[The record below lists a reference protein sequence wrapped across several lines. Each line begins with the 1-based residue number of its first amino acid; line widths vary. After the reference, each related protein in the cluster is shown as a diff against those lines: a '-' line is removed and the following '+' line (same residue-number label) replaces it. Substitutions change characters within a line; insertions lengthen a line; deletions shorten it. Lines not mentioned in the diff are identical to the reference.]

1 MTLLDVDLLDP
12 QVHATRD
19 LAGVFAWL
27 REYEPVHWHGG
38 EPGFWSVTRHA
49 DVMKI
54 VRDAHR
60 FTSLRGNMLGTL
72 LRGHD
77 PGAGKMLVVSDGPY
91 HKALR
96 RLLMSGFGPRFLGPI
111 TQSIAQATTTQLK
124 ALIARGGGDFVS
136 EVAAQVPLQAIC
148 ELLGVPAHDRDRI
161 LELTNSA
168 MLAVPPGEAMS
179 SVARVAQS
187 ELLLYY
193 ISLAAERRDAPGSDI
208 VSLLVQGEVDG
219 RKLTE
224 EEVLLNCYNL
234 IIGGD
239 ETARLAM
246 AGGLL
251 ALIEHPAQWARL
263 RSDAAL
269 IDSAVEEILRWT
281 TPARHVGRTVVAD
294 TEVGG
299 CTLRAGDVVALWNI
313 AANRD
318 PAVFS
323 DPEVFDVAR
332 TPNRH
337 VTFGYGPHFCIGA
350 QLARAEIRAML
361 TELRTTVSA
370 IELAG
375 DVTRIPSTFIT
386 GLERLPVSFE
396 PIGGQGG

>member
-1 MTLLDVDLLDP
+1 MTLLSADLLDP

-19 LAGVFAWL
+19 LTEVFGWL
-27 REYEPVHWHGG
+27 REHDPVHWHDGA
-38 EPGFWSVTRHA
+38 PGFWSVTRHA
-49 DVMKI
+49 DVMRV
-54 VRDAHR
+54 VRDEQR
-60 FTSLRGNMLGTL
+60 FTSLRGNMLATL

-111 TQSIAQATTTQLK
+111 TESIARATRTQLR
-124 ALIARGGGDFVS
+124 ALVARGGGDFVS

-148 ELLGVPAHDRDRI
+148 ELLGVPARDRGEI

-168 MLAVPPGEAMS
+168 MLAAPPGEAMS
-179 SVARVAQS
+179 SQARIAQS

-219 RKLTE
+219 RRLTE

-251 ALIEHPAQWARL
+251 ALVEHPAQWARL
-263 RSDAAL
+263 RSDPGL
-269 IDSAVEEILRWT
+269 VDSAVEEVLRWT
-281 TPARHVGRTVVAD
+281 TPARHVGRTVLSD
-294 TEVGG
+294 TGLGG
-299 CTLRAGDVVALWNI
+299 RTLRAGDVVVLWNI

-323 DPEVFDVAR
+323 EPEVFDLAR

-337 VTFGYGPHFCIGA
+337 LTFGYGPHFCIGA
-350 QLARAEIRAML
+350 QLARAEIRTML

-370 IELAG
+370 IGLTSEA
-375 DVTRIPSTFIT
+375 TRIPSTFIT
-386 GLERLPVSFE
+386 GLETLPVAFVPAE
-396 PIGGQGG
+396 GQGS